1 MFDESRREK
10 YQSLKLEGIME
21 APLNICVTCDPTR
34 NGPVVIGRTV
44 REEMDSYSSV
54 CAVQNLWIAAR
65 AENLGVGWVS
75 IIHDDVLR
83 DVLNIPSHVKPI
95 AYLCLG
101 YVSYFREE
109 PELEELS
116 WLPREDLESLVHYEK
131 WTSS

>member
-1 MFDESRREK
+1 MFDESRRDK

-109 PELEELS
+109 PELEELG